1 VILALETATRACS
14 AALAS
19 MTGVVVGEA
28 LTLEG
33 PAHAQRLLPQV
44 YELMQEE
51 ATDIGDLETVVVSL
65 GPGAF
70 TGLRIGVATARA
82 LAQASGAALGGVP
95 TLEALAGAIASSATG
110 MPEAVVP
117 LIDGRRNELF
127 AAVFRPV
134 RAGHDAEWQPV
145 EQVEEMRIVPADGLP
160 AYLERWPGASVGGD
174 GAVLHADRLP
184 PGVQQTAVV
193 GPTAAMVARAWAART
208 PGRVE
213 GFAATLPVYGR
224 RPDAVPRSRP

>member
-1 VILALETATRACS
+1 MILALETATRACS

-19 MTGVVVGEA
+19 STGVVVGEA
-28 LTLEG
+28 LSAEG

-44 YELMQEE
+44 HEVLQEE
-51 ATDIGDLETVVVSL
+51 AAGIGDVTTVVVSL

-82 LAQASGAALGGVP
+82 LAQAAGAELGGVP
-95 TLEALAGAIASSATG
+95 TLEALAGAIASAAGG
-110 MPEAVVP
+110 MPEVVVP
-117 LIDGRRNELF
+117 LIDGRRDELF
-127 AAVFRPV
+127 AAVFRPL
-134 RAGHDAEWQPV
+134 RAGHDAVWQPV
-145 EQVEEMRIVPADGLP
+145 EQVEELRVVPAQGL
-160 AYLERWPGASVGGD
+160 AEYLERWPGAAVGGD
-174 GAVLHADRLP
+174 GAVLHAGRLP
-184 PGVQQTAVV
+184 AGVRQTAVA